1 LDVGRSN
8 LVAGKTRNKE
18 GLSMFIKLLLTDP
31 NTYFMW
37 VTLVVFSICCHEY
50 FHARVALWQGDSTAA
65 DQGHLTL
72 NPMKQMGFLA
82 IVMLMVIGIA
92 WGQVPVNPS
101 RMKHKYSDAL
111 VSFAGPFMN
120 LVLFFI
126 FATGASFVAKF
137 SPHAV
142 YSSTGPEFGAM
153 MLFSLGAALNVV
165 LFIFN
170 MLPIPILDG
179 FNVFS
184 FLFPGIHKINPE
196 LKNGITIILFIMIF
210 IYFDIIWRI
219 GFFITNNTIHIFGAI
234 LRTLT

>member
-1 LDVGRSN
+1 
-8 LVAGKTRNKE
+8 
-18 GLSMFIKLLLTDP
+18 MFIKLLFNDP

-72 NPMKQMGFLA
+72 NPMKQMGLFA
-82 IVMLMVIGIA
+82 IVMLMLIGIS

-120 LVLFFI
+120 LMLFFI
-126 FATGASFVAKF
+126 FATGASLVTKF
-137 SPHAV
+137 SPYV
-142 YSSTGPEFGAM
+142 PYNSSGPEFGAM
-153 MLFSLGAALNVV
+153 MLLSLGAALNIV

-179 FNVFS
+179 FNVLCYF
-184 FLFPGIHKINPE
+184 FPGIHNVNPE
-196 LKNGITIILFIMIF
+196 LRNGITIVLFIVAF
-210 IYFDIIWRI
+210 IYFDIIWKI
-219 GFFITNNTIHIFGAI
+219 GFFITNNTVHLFGVI
-234 LRTLT
+234 LKTLT

>member
-1 LDVGRSN
+1 
-8 LVAGKTRNKE
+8 
-18 GLSMFIKLLLTDP
+18 MFIKLLLSDP

-72 NPMKQMGFLA
+72 NPVKQMGLFS
-82 IVMLMVIGIA
+82 IVMLLLIGIS

-101 RMKHKYSDAL
+101 KMKHKYSDAL

-120 LVLFFI
+120 LMLFLI
-126 FATGASFVAKF
+126 FAVGAAIVVRF
-137 SPHAV
+137 SPQIAQN
-142 YSSTGPEFGAM
+142 SSGPEFGAM
-153 MLFSLGAALNVV
+153 MLLSLGAALNIV

-184 FLFPGIHKINPE
+184 FLFPGIHNVNPE
-196 LKNGITIILFIMIF
+196 LKNGITVVLFILVF
-210 IYFDIIWRI
+210 IYFDIIWRL
-219 GFFITNNTIHIFGAI
+219 GFIITNSTVYMIVTFLKII
-234 LRTLT
+234 T

>member
-1 LDVGRSN
+1 
-8 LVAGKTRNKE
+8 
-18 GLSMFIKLLLTDP
+18 MFIKMLFSDP
-31 NTYFMW
+31 NTYLMW

-50 FHARVALWQGDSTAA
+50 LHARVALWQGDSTAA

-72 NPMKQMGFLA
+72 NPMKQMGLFA
-82 IVMLMVIGIA
+82 IIMLLVIGIA

-120 LVLFFI
+120 LVLFLI
-126 FATGASFVAKF
+126 FAAGAALVARF

-142 YSSTGPEFGAM
+142 YGNTGPEYGLM
-153 MLFSLGAALNVV
+153 MLLSLGAALNIV

-184 FLFPGIHKINPE
+184 FVFPGIHKVNPE
-196 LKNGITIILFIMIF
+196 LKNGITAVLFIVVF
-210 IYFDIIWRI
+210 IYFDIIWKL
-219 GFFITNNTIHIFGAI
+219 GFFITNSTVQIIEAV
-234 LRTLT
+234 LKTLI

>member
-1 LDVGRSN
+1 
-8 LVAGKTRNKE
+8 
-18 GLSMFIKLLLTDP
+18 MFIKLLFSDP
-31 NTYFMW
+31 NTYLMW

-50 FHARVALWQGDSTAA
+50 LHARVALWQGDSTAA

-72 NPMKQMGFLA
+72 NPMKQMGLFS
-82 IVMLMVIGIA
+82 IIMLMVIGIS

-120 LVLFFI
+120 FILFVI
-126 FATGASFVAKF
+126 FAIAASVVATFNPNIGHNTGSVG
-137 SPHAV
+137 
-142 YSSTGPEFGAM
+142 YGAI
-153 MLFSLGAALNVV
+153 MLLSLGAALNIV

-184 FLFPGIHKINPE
+184 FIFPGIHNVNAE
-196 LKNGITIILFIMIF
+196 LKNGITVVLFILVFM
-210 IYFDIIWRI
+210 YFEIIWTL
-219 GFFITNNTIHIFGAI
+219 GFFITNNTIHIIGAV
-234 LRTLT
+234 LKTLT

>member
-1 LDVGRSN
+1 
-8 LVAGKTRNKE
+8 
-18 GLSMFIKLLLTDP
+18 MFIKLLFSDP

-72 NPMKQMGFLA
+72 NPMKQMGLFA
-82 IVMLMVIGIA
+82 IIMLMVIGIS

-101 RMKHKYSDAL
+101 RMKHRYSDAL

-120 LVLFFI
+120 LALFFT
-126 FATGASFVAKF
+126 FALGASVVAIF
-137 SPHAV
+137 NPHVV
-142 YSSTGPEFGAM
+142 YNSGGPEFGAM
-153 MLFSLGAALNVV
+153 MLLSLGAALNIV

-184 FLFPGIHKINPE
+184 FFFPGIHNVNTE
-196 LKNGITIILFIMIF
+196 LKNGISIVLFMVVF
-210 IYFDIIWRI
+210 IYFDIIWKL
-219 GFFITNNTIHIFGAI
+219 GFLITNSTVHIIGVV
-234 LRTLT
+234 LKTLT

>member
-1 LDVGRSN
+1 
-8 LVAGKTRNKE
+8 
-18 GLSMFIKLLLTDP
+18 MFIKLLFSDP
-31 NTYFMW
+31 NTYLMW

-72 NPMKQMGFLA
+72 NPMKQMGLFA
-82 IVMLMVIGIA
+82 IIMLMVIGIS

-101 RMKHKYSDAL
+101 RMKHKHSDAL

-120 LVLFFI
+120 LMIFLI
-126 FATGASFVAKF
+126 FATGSAVVFKF
-137 SPHAV
+137 NPHV
-142 YSSTGPEFGAM
+142 GYNGTGPESGAM
-153 MLFSLGAALNVV
+153 MLLSLGAALNIV

-184 FLFPGIHKINPE
+184 FLFPGIHKVNPE
-196 LKNGITIILFIMIF
+196 LKNGITVVLFILVFM
-210 IYFDIIWRI
+210 YFDIIWKL
-219 GFFITNNTIHIFGAI
+219 GFLITNNTVHIIGVVLKI
-234 LRTLT
+234 LT

>member
-1 LDVGRSN
+1 
-8 LVAGKTRNKE
+8 
-18 GLSMFIKLLLTDP
+18 MFIKLLFSDP
-31 NTYFMW
+31 NTYLMW

-72 NPMKQMGFLA
+72 NPMKQMGLFA
-82 IVMLMVIGIA
+82 IIMLMVIGIA

-101 RMKHKYSDAL
+101 RMRHRYSDAL

-120 LVLFFI
+120 LVLFLI
-126 FATGASFVAKF
+126 FATGASVVVRLN
-137 SPHAV
+137 PHVV
-142 YSSTGPEFGAM
+142 YNSGGAEYGAM
-153 MLFSLGAALNVV
+153 MLLSLGAALNIV

-184 FLFPGIHKINPE
+184 FLFPGIHKVNPE
-196 LKNGITIILFIMIF
+196 LRNGISIILFIVVFM
-210 IYFDIIWRI
+210 YFDIIWNL
-219 GFFITNNTIHIFGAI
+219 GFFITNNMIHIIGVFI
-234 LRTLT
+234 KIIT